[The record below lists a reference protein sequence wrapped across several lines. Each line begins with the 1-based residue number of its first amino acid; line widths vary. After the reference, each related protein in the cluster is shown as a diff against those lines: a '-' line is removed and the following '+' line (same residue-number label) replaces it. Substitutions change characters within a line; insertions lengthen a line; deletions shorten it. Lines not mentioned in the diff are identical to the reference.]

1 MGVDRSRFRGMG
13 PALITPMRADGSVDL
28 DGVAEHVRFCVDGGV
43 HFLVPCGTTGES
55 ATMDA
60 KEQLAVIERTIE
72 TAGGK
77 VPVMAGAGSNN
88 TSDACARARAAE
100 RSKP

>member
-1 MGVDRSRFRGMG
+1 
-13 PALITPMRADGSVDL
+13 MRADGSVDL
-28 DGVAEHVRFCVDGGV
+28 DGVAEHVRFCLDGGV

-60 KEQLAVIERTIE
+60 KEQLAVIERTLE
-72 TAGGK
+72 VADGK

-88 TSDACARARAAE
+88 TKDACARAKAAADAGPDAVLTVTPYYNRPSPE
-100 RSKP
+100 